1 MREYLLI
8 SLLAAAVFAGSEGA
22 DAQWVQQN
30 SGTDS
35 ALTGV
40 VMINTMTA
48 YAVSRGRSI
57 LRTTD
62 KGETWFDLT
71 APLSYVMPWNAVDFY
86 DSANGMA
93 VGDYGA
99 VFTIRGGNMAGWCRY
114 INHGPTCLSV
124 LYVDPSNIYVGAD
137 SGWIYHSL
145 DSGRTWSS
153 EKISDWPIRSL
164 FKWRG
169 AYALPLPIYAL
180 TSHSVCSKFE
190 LSSAPWI
197 ENVLPQLQGLGSQ
210 AHGGGFCLG
219 GSSGFIVGVGGDLW
233 ASPLVL
239 RKRLSDTSWAM
250 VPSGVPGGGPLYSV
264 SAPSADMVYA
274 CGADGSIVKSTDGGD
289 SWTQNFP
296 PYTVLSS
303 PALRAISFIDEKHGF
318 AVGEGG
324 TILYTSNG
332 GITGVDGHE
341 PNIPYDF
348 VLEQNYPNP
357 FNPST
362 EISYKLSAVSR
373 VTLKVYDVLGRELRA
388 LADGERQSAGKHSLR
403 WDGTNQRG
411 ERVGSGIYYYR
422 LTTDNGTQTKKAVGL
437 R

>member
-8 SLLAAAVFAGSEGA
+8 SLLAAAVFAWSEGA

-30 SGTDS
+30 SGIDS

-40 VMINTMTA
+40 VMIDTMTA

-62 KGETWFDLT
+62 KGDTWIDLT

-93 VGDYGA
+93 VGDYGT
-99 VFTIRGGNMAGWCRY
+99 VFTIRGRNMAGWCRHISY
-114 INHGPTCLSV
+114 APNCSSV

-190 LSSAPWI
+190 LPSTPWS

-210 AHGGGFCLG
+210 AYGGGFCLG

-239 RKRLSDTSWAM
+239 RKRSSDTSWVM
-250 VPSGVPGGGPLYSV
+250 VPSGVPGGGPLYGI
-264 SAPSADMVYA
+264 SAPSADVIYA
-274 CGADGSIVKSTDGGD
+274 CGVDGSIVKSTNGGD
-289 SWTQNFP
+289 TWTENSP
-296 PYTVLSS
+296 PKPAVLL
-303 PALRAISFIDEKHGF
+303 PALYSTSFIDERHGF
-318 AVGEGG
+318 AVGESGI
-324 TILYTSNG
+324 ILYTGNG
-332 GITGVDGHE
+332 GVAGVEERE
-341 PNIPYDF
+341 PGVPADF

-362 EISYKLSAVSR
+362 AISYKLSAFSN

-422 LTTDNGTQTKKAVGL
+422 LTTDNGTQTKKAVCL

>member
-1 MREYLLI
+1 MKENLLV
-8 SLLAAAVFAGSEGA
+8 SLLTLSIFAWSEDA
-22 DAQWVQQN
+22 DTQWVLQN
-30 SGTDS
+30 SGIDS

-40 VMINTMTA
+40 VMTDTMTA

-62 KGETWFDLT
+62 RGDTWFDLT

-93 VGDYGA
+93 VGDYGT
-99 VFTIRGGNMAGWCRY
+99 VFTIRGGNMAGWCRHTTY
-114 INHGPTCLSV
+114 APDCYSV
-124 LYVDPSNIYVGAD
+124 LYVDPSDIYVGAD

-153 EKISDWPIRSL
+153 EKISEWPIRSL
-164 FKWRG
+164 S
-169 AYALPLPIYAL
+169 ATTPIAEWGYTLYAL
-180 TSHSVCSKFE
+180 TPYSICSKLE
-190 LSSAPWI
+190 NAALSWTERIIPA
-197 ENVLPQLQGLGSQ
+197 LQGPGTAAYDLAFTNQGT
-210 AHGGGFCLG
+210 
-219 GSSGFIVGVGGDLW
+219 GFIVGAGGDLW
-233 ASPLVL
+233 ASPLIL
-239 RKRLSDTSWAM
+239 RKLASDTSWVTVASGI
-250 VPSGVPGGGPLYSV
+250 PSSALYAV
-264 SAPSADMVYA
+264 SAPSNDVIYA
-274 CGADGSIVKSTDGGD
+274 CGVGGSIVKSTDGGD
-289 SWTQNFP
+289 TWILNLL
-296 PYTVLSS
+296 PYTVL
-303 PALRAISFIDEKHGF
+303 PWPTLRAISFIDEKHGF
-318 AVGEGG
+318 AAGGSG

-332 GITGVDGHE
+332 GLTNIDARE
-341 PNIPYDF
+341 PNAPNNF

-422 LTTDNGTQTKKAVGL
+422 LTTDNGTQTKKAVCL

>member
-1 MREYLLI
+1 MREYLLV
-8 SLLAAAVFAGSEGA
+8 SLLAATIFAWSGGA
-22 DAQWVQQN
+22 DAQWVQQV
-30 SGTDS
+30 SGIDS

-40 VMINTMTA
+40 VMIDTMTA

-62 KGETWFDLT
+62 RGETWFDLT

-93 VGDYGA
+93 VGDNGA

-114 INHGPTCLSV
+114 VNYGPTCLSV
-124 LYVDPSNIYVGAD
+124 LYVDPSDIYVGAD
-137 SGWIYHSL
+137 SGWVYHSL

-164 FKWRG
+164 FKWWG

-190 LSSAPWI
+190 FPSTPWS

-210 AHGGGFCLG
+210 AYSGGFCAG
-219 GSSGFIVGVGGDLW
+219 GNSGFIVGVGGDLW

-239 RKRLSDTSWAM
+239 RKSSSDTSWAM
-250 VPSGVPGGGPLYSV
+250 VPSGVPGGGPLYGI
-264 SAPSADMVYA
+264 SAPSADVVYA
-274 CGADGSIVKSTDGGD
+274 CGVSGSIVKSTDGGA
-289 SWTQNFP
+289 SWTQCQFP
-296 PYTVLSS
+296 YKLGNWPDLY
-303 PALRAISFIDEKHGF
+303 AISFFDEKHGF
-318 AVGEGG
+318 AVGESGC
-324 TILYTSNG
+324 IFYTSNG
-332 GITGVDGHE
+332 GLTKIGDGG
-341 PNIPYDF
+341 PDIPADF

-362 EISYKLSAVSR
+362 AISYKLSAVSN
-373 VTLKVYDVLGRELRA
+373 VTLKIFDALGREVKTLIYNEKQ
-388 LADGERQSAGKHSLR
+388 LAGKHTVR
-403 WDGTNQRG
+403 WDGTNRRG
-411 ERVGSGIYYYR
+411 GRVGSGIYYYR
-422 LTTDNGTQTKKAVGL
+422 LTTNNGAQTKKAIYMK
-437 R
+437 

>member
-8 SLLAAAVFAGSEGA
+8 SLLAAVVFAWSEAA
-22 DAQWVQQN
+22 DAQWVLQN
-30 SGTDS
+30 SGINST
-35 ALTGV
+35 LTGV
-40 VMINTMTA
+40 VMIDTMTA
-48 YAVSRGRSI
+48 YAVSHGRSI

-62 KGETWFDLT
+62 RGDTWFDLT

-145 DSGRTWSS
+145 DSGRTWTS

-180 TSHSVCSKFE
+180 TPHSICSKFE
-190 LSSAPWI
+190 LSSAPWS
-197 ENVLPQLQGLGSQ
+197 ENVLPQLEGLGSQ
-210 AHGGGFCLG
+210 AYGGSFCLG
-219 GSSGFIVGVGGDLW
+219 GTSGFIVGVGGDLG

-239 RKRLSDTSWAM
+239 RKRVSDTSWVMA
-250 VPSGVPGGGPLYSV
+250 PSAIPGGGPLYAV
-264 SAPSADMVYA
+264 SAPSAGVIYA
-274 CGADGSIVKSTDGGD
+274 CGIGGSIVKSTDGGD

-296 PYTVLSS
+296 PSIVLSS
-303 PALRAISFIDEKHGF
+303 PALRSISFIDEKRGF
-318 AVGEGG
+318 AVGEAG

-332 GITGVDGHE
+332 GTTRIDEHDPNTPVD
-341 PNIPYDF
+341 F
-348 VLEQNYPNP
+348 ALEQNYPNP

-362 EISYKLSAVSR
+362 AISYKLSAFSN
-373 VTLKVYDVLGRELRA
+373 VTLKIFDVLGREVKTLI
-388 LADGERQSAGKHSLR
+388 DNERQLVGRHSLL
-403 WDGTNQRG
+403 WDGTNRRG
-411 ERVGSGIYYYR
+411 GRVGSGIYYYR
-422 LTTDNGTQTKKAVGL
+422 LTTDKGTQTKKAVCL